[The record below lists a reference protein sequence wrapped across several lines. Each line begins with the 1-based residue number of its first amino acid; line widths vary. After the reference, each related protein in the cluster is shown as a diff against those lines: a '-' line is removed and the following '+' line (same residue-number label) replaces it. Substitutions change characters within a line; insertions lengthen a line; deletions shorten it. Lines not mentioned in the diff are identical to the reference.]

1 MQNET
6 KSNYNNKE
14 IVTVDILT
22 KNQGKFELYKIWKSL
37 PVIMLNK
44 MRREDYL
51 TTLGIDDPV
60 VMELAQIK
68 TQVEFASQYDLTPA
82 TLSEWNKKI
91 FELDPLA
98 EAKNWA
104 RPLVKNM
111 VMALYMH
118 AIKKGDAQL
127 IKLYLQVVNDFN
139 EKSTVEHDFPH
150 ITNFN
155 ISIAKKNN
163 DVTTK
168 ESDGYRLGNDGKTGT
183 SVRVP
188 YRPRN

>member
-1 MQNET
+1 MQINT
-6 KSNYNNKE
+6 TTDNKTKE
-14 IVTVDILT
+14 ISVVNILD
-22 KNQGKFELYKIWKSL
+22 KNKMKFELYRIWKSL

-60 VMELAQIK
+60 IMELAQIK
-68 TQVEFASQYDLTPA
+68 SQVEFASIHDMEPA
-82 TLSEWNKKI
+82 TLTAWNKKI
-91 FELDPLA
+91 LELDPLI

-111 VMALYMH
+111 LMALYMH

-150 ITNFN
+150 ITEFN
-155 ISIAKKNN
+155 INIAKKNN
-163 DVTTK
+163 DTIK
-168 ESDGYRLGNDGKTGT
+168 EQHQDRLGHDGKTGT